1 MVNHIKHHGDSPR
14 SPWCFYKPVL
24 KALSGP
30 ASGKPIQRLQPPCS
44 LRKKRAE
51 SPHPC
56 APPAGNL
63 VYNQFMARKHSL
75 EILLKELRQRLP
87 TLAERYGV
95 ETLEVFGSYV
105 RAEQKADSDL
115 DVLVTFQEAPS
126 LLTFIA
132 LENYLSDELGVKV
145 DLVMKDSLK
154 PAIGKVI
161 LSEAMP
167 V

>member
-1 MVNHIKHHGDSPR
+1 MLIVK
-14 SPWCFYKPVL
+14 F
-24 KALSGP
+24 
-30 ASGKPIQRLQPPCS
+30 
-44 LRKKRAE
+44 
-51 SPHPC
+51 
-56 APPAGNL
+56 
-63 VYNQFMARKHSL
+63 VYNQFMASKYSL
-75 EILLKELRQRLP
+75 ESILKELRRQIP

-115 DVLVTFQEAPS
+115 DVLVTFREAPS

-132 LENYLSDELGVKV
+132 IENYLSDELGVKV

-161 LSEAMP
+161 LSEALQ

>member
-1 MVNHIKHHGDSPR
+1 MDS
-14 SPWCFYKPVL
+14 
-24 KALSGP
+24 
-30 ASGKPIQRLQPPCS
+30 
-44 LRKKRAE
+44 KR
-51 SPHPC
+51 
-56 APPAGNL
+56 
-63 VYNQFMARKHSL
+63 SL
-75 EILLKELRQRLP
+75 ESLLKDLRQRLP
-87 TLAERYGV
+87 LLAERYGV

-115 DVLVTFQEAPS
+115 DILVTFQETPS

-132 LENYLSDELGVKV
+132 IENYLSDELGVKV

-161 LSEAMP
+161 LNEAMP